1 MRRYFILALLLCS
14 IRVMA
19 QPTPVAP
26 TGSGTSANPYLI
38 QSVENLLWIA
48 NDSSNWSASYKQ
60 TANLDIT
67 ASSGWNSSQGWK
79 PIGNSSTPFSGTYDG
94 DHFFIK
100 GMYINNT
107 TLSEVGLFGTISNA
121 SISNLDIVNA
131 FIINTLSKSGALV
144 GEALGVN
151 GSIDNCKSNGTLIGR
166 NIIGGLIGSVE
177 YGLVTNCSSSA
188 GVITNSTSVIAEA
201 GGFVGQTN
209 HASFQ
214 NCFASGSISASKE
227 EIGGFA
233 GKATG
238 GSFQKVYATGSVTL
252 NGNSGSVGGL
262 IGVVLDTTRITNSYS
277 AGSISADNNS
287 SIRGNGGFIGTL
299 NGNGITLEHTYSSS
313 SISSSGLNTGGLV
326 GFDNDTASTTIIN
339 SFWNTQTSG
348 INTSAGGSGINSST
362 MRNQSTFV
370 QAGWDFQC
378 KSTNGNLDIW
388 GIYSNSN
395 SGFPFLSF
403 QGLVS
408 ESCPTWVGTQNTQWN
423 DTANWLTGSV
433 PTGNDDVLILASAT
447 YHPILNTNAYAANLV
462 VEQGASITIDSS
474 YTLTVNS
481 QLTNNGTITVNNAG
495 SLLQPT
501 SVSSISGNGTYHVYR
516 ETGPLV
522 NNLHFQYWSSP
533 IRNTTMGSIFT
544 TSNPSDFYYFDEAS
558 QNWSSQNAS
567 AIMQN
572 GRGYISTGD
581 VNGGTNYTETRLF
594 SGEINNGLIQLPIG
608 PLANTDI
615 VLVGNP
621 YPSAI
626 SCAQFLS
633 DNSNLM
639 GTFYFWDHNP
649 QSNQNSSADYASWNL
664 SGGTKAQSGS
674 DIPDGYVQTAQAF
687 MVNSAVSGTFNIN
700 FNNGQRVAANNEQF
714 FSPGVDSIQRI
725 WLSVSTSNDD
735 YNQLLI
741 ALSHRA
747 TDGFDPLYD
756 GFKYQAN
763 PNLSFY
769 SKLEDK
775 QLSIQGLSQPSG
787 IETKRIPLEMDAGL
801 SGEYTIRVDSA
812 FNFDR
817 NKVVLV
823 DELTE
828 TRHAIVSE
836 EYQFSVDQS
845 ALISNRFY
853 LEISTKMESNAG
865 NETNENQYNQGEALT
880 ADERIENRFQVYH
893 ETDGIRIDF
902 GVPTDETKEI
912 QVYGLSGQ
920 LLYSAVNHK
929 GESYTSIPTPVLS
942 SGVYLVSIRGSN
954 SFYTQKLFIQ

>member
-1 MRRYFILALLLCS
+1 
-14 IRVMA
+14 MA
-19 QPTPVAP
+19 QPAAVSP
-26 TGSGTSANPYLI
+26 TGNGTSANPYLI
-38 QSVENLLWIA
+38 QSVGNLLWMA
-48 NDSSNWSASYKQ
+48 NDSSHWSASYKQ
-60 TANLDIT
+60 TSNLDIT
-67 ASSGWNSSQGWK
+67 ASSGWNGGNGWK
-79 PIGNSSTPFSGTYDG
+79 PIGDSITPFTGTYDG

-100 GMYINNT
+100 GMYINNSS
-107 TLSEVGLFGTISNA
+107 LSEVGLFGTTSNA
-121 SISNLDIVNA
+121 TISNLDVINA
-131 FIINTLSKSGALV
+131 FIINNLSFTGALV
-144 GEALGVN
+144 GRALGAN
-151 GSIDNCKSNGTLIGR
+151 GSVTNCKSNGTLIGQ
-166 NIIGGLIGSVE
+166 NIIGGLIGFVE
-177 YGLVTNCSSSA
+177 YGLVSDCSSSA
-188 GVITNSTSVIAEA
+188 GVITNSTNVIAQA
-201 GGFVGQTN
+201 GGFVGKTS
-209 HASFQ
+209 HATIQ
-214 NCFASGSISASKE
+214 NCFASGAVSASKE
-227 EIGGFA
+227 EIGGFT
-233 GKATG
+233 GRATG
-238 GSFQKVYATGSVTL
+238 GLFKEVYATGSVTQ

-262 IGVVLDTTRITNSYS
+262 IGVVLDTTRIVNSYA

-287 SIRGNGGFIGTL
+287 SSRGNGGFIGTL
-299 NGNGITLEHTYSSS
+299 NGNGITLENTYSSG

-326 GFDNDTASTTIIN
+326 GFDNDTASTTVTN

-348 INTSAGGSGINSST
+348 VNTSSGGSGINSST
-362 MRNQSTFV
+362 MRSQLTFV

-378 KSTNGNLDIW
+378 KSTNGSVDIW

-447 YHPILNTNAYAANLV
+447 YQPVLNTNAYAANLV
-462 VEQGASITIDSS
+462 VEQGASIIIDSS
-474 YTLTVNS
+474 YTLTVND

-501 SVSSISGNGTYHVYR
+501 SLSSISGSGTYHVYR
-516 ETGPLV
+516 ETGQLV

-544 TSNPSDFYYFDEAS
+544 TSNPSDFYFFDEAN
-558 QNWSSQNAS
+558 QNWSSQNAT

-581 VNGGTNYTETRLF
+581 VNGGTNYTETRQF
-594 SGEINNGLIQLPIG
+594 SGEINNGLIQLPVG
-608 PLANTDI
+608 PLSNTDI

-626 SCAQFLS
+626 SCAQFLA

-649 QSNQNSSADYASWNL
+649 QSNQNTSADYASWNL

-687 MVNSAVSGTFNIN
+687 MVNSATNGSFNIN

-725 WLSVSTSNDD
+725 WLSVSTSNND

-741 ALSHRA
+741 ALSNRA

-769 SKLEDK
+769 SKLDNK
-775 QLSIQGLSQPSG
+775 QLSIQGLKQPSG

-801 SGEYTIRVDSA
+801 TGEYTIRVDSA

-817 NKVVLV
+817 NKVVLI
-823 DELTE
+823 DELTQ
-828 TRHAIVSE
+828 TRHAILSE
-836 EYQFSVDQS
+836 EYTFHVAQS
-845 ALISNRFY
+845 AVISKRFY
-853 LEISTKMESNAG
+853 LEISIKMESDTG
-865 NETNENQYNQGEALT
+865 SETNENQYNQGEPLAVNKRV
-880 ADERIENRFQVYH
+880 EERFQVYH
-893 ETDGIRIDF
+893 RAGEIRIDF
-902 GVPTDETKEI
+902 GDPTKETKEI
-912 QVYGLSGQ
+912 QVYGLNGQ
-920 LLYSAVNHK
+920 VLYSAINK
-929 GESYTSIPTPVLS
+929 PGESHTSIPTPGLS
-942 SGVYLVSIRGSN
+942 SGVYLISVRGTH
-954 SFYTQKLFIQ
+954 SFSTQKLFMQ